1 MTASQEN
8 GSAQAIF
15 KRRYVDGVKNDLPTF
30 GILQR
35 EIAFDSAN
43 KVGDRYERAVMLR
56 YPNGAT
62 YGGGSNLNTVYS
74 YNDPRAGATQ
84 PAYVKACEYTLREQV
99 AYGLVSSAATNE
111 QAFTSAMDVIVMGMD
126 EASKFH
132 LETMLLYGGTSLGAA
147 NSDATGAYTAASVVI
162 SKATWAAAL
171 WSAAEGMELD
181 NYDSTNTT
189 LLNTNGPIQVTGVD
203 AATRTLSLVFAA
215 NADYAACDTGTL
227 FVPRGSKT
235 NWADGLDAFAVNSVA
250 GTTTLGISP
259 ATYGMWKANAFST
272 SSTFTFTKASQAA
285 SAVAARGGIGDL
297 TVLLSSWTWT
307 DVMNDQAALRQFIGN
322 GTGNGG
328 GEFENGADK
337 LVYHGA
343 NGGKLTFMQHP
354 LVKAGEAFI
363 LNFEDFKRIG
373 ASEPTFNLPG
383 RGSANNPM
391 FLLELPSSSGFEIR
405 RWWSQALFCDR
416 LARISKISGI
426 VNASL

>member
-1 MTASQEN
+1 MTATQET
-8 GSAQAIF
+8 GTAQAIF
-15 KRRYVDGVKNDLPTF
+15 KRRYVDGVKNLQPTF

-35 EIAFDSAN
+35 EIAFDSSN

-84 PAYVKACEYTLREQV
+84 PAYVKPCEYTLREQV
-99 AYGLVSSAATNE
+99 AYGLVSKAATSE
-111 QAFTSAMDVIVMGMD
+111 QAFASAMDVIVMGMD

-147 NSDATGAYTAASVVI
+147 NADATGAFGAASCVI

-181 NYDSTNTT
+181 NYDSTLTT

-203 AATRTLSLVFAA
+203 ASTRTLSLVFAA
-215 NADYAACDTGTL
+215 NGDFAACDTGTV
-227 FVPRGSKT
+227 FVPRGAKA

-272 SSTFTFTKASQAA
+272 SSTFTFTKAAQAA

-297 TVLLSSWTWT
+297 QILLSSWTWT
-307 DVMNDQAALRQFIGN
+307 DVMNDQAALRQYVGSM
-322 GTGNGG
+322 G
-328 GEFENGADK
+328 GEIENGADR
-337 LVYHGA
+337 LVYHGP

-354 LVKAGEAFI
+354 LVKAGEAFV

-373 ASEPTFNLPG
+373 DSEPTFNLPG

-391 FLLELPSSSGFEIR
+391 FLLELPSSSGFEVR

-416 LARISKISGI
+416 LARVSKITGI